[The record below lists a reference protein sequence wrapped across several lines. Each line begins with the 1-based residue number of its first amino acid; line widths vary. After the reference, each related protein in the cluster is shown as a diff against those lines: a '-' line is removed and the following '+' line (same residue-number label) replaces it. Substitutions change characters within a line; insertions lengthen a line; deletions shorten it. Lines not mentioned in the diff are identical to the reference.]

1 MSIVSIESLVD
12 YKNLCSLMLIQSP
25 KVLEGIWIVEGPGQF
40 EDFIEKLWR
49 YARFPHESD
58 SSDVVAE
65 LCELY
70 PDISDS
76 DDSGYNHDIDLT
88 NDDFD
93 DNVIDLSNDD
103 DNEDRN

>member
-1 MSIVSIESLVD
+1 MSIVSIESLLD
-12 YKNLCSLMLIQSP
+12 YTNLCSLMLIQSP
-25 KVLEGIWIVEGPGQF
+25 KVLEGIWIVQGPGQF

-49 YARFPHESD
+49 DARFPHESD

-65 LCELY
+65 LCDLY

-76 DDSGYNHDIDLT
+76 EDSGYHVIDLT
-88 NDDFD
+88 NDDMH

-103 DNEDRN
+103 ENEESN